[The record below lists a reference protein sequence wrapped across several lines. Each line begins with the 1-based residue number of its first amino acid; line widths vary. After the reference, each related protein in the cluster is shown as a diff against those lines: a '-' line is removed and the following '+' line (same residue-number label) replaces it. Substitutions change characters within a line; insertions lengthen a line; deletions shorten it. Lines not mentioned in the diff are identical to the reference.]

1 MERISTFYV
10 PLVHMFVGGSFCN
23 YLTLSVR
30 ICPQKDSSTFLSCY
44 RHVSY
49 IGVCLLAL
57 CLIPI
62 SSVPALLFPAAGSG
76 GGFLRGVGCGG
87 ERGRGDETDV
97 VVGGSQSTTK
107 YNDNVLALLS
117 MCSG

>member
-1 MERISTFYV
+1 MVDCYCFQWFEIINYRITAVTY
-10 PLVHMFVGGSFCN
+10 
-23 YLTLSVR
+23 T
-30 ICPQKDSSTFLSCY
+30 
-44 RHVSY
+44 
-49 IGVCLLAL
+49 GVCLLVL

-62 SSVPALLFPAAGSG
+62 SALLFPAAGSE

-87 ERGRGDETDV
+87 ERGREDETDV

>member
-30 ICPQKDSSTFLSCY
+30 ICQQKDSSTFLSCY

-49 IGVCLLAL
+49 IGVCLLVL

-62 SSVPALLFPAAGSG
+62 SALLFPAAGSE

-87 ERGRGDETDV
+87 ERGREDETDV

-117 MCSG
+117 MSSG